1 MKSLLL
7 IYENAA
13 AGPRDDLDGRT
24 PLQVARCPHATR
36 LAGEGVG
43 GILGKPPSG
52 EGLRAEALLASLL
65 GVPRADAWRLARGAL
80 EAEAVGADWATFNY
94 AYRAD
99 LVTVDQGR
107 IRDAH
112 LARLSRLETE
122 QLVAGLQA
130 ELDTLNVRVMP
141 VKAGHAVVLMQH
153 EDQRLATGFAPW
165 LVAGDDEAPLP
176 EGKQARQAREV
187 MERAARVLSR
197 QTINDV
203 RVDLGENPATHLWLW
218 GGGPRADILEKFGG
232 RPLRGLMLTQS
243 AMARGLA
250 LRLGMAVQALSD
262 TWTSG
267 DATPAVTPEQ
277 LGALFQDYDMV
288 VVYVEASPVL
298 IEGTGAERVHLLER
312 LDLLVTGPLFEAM
325 KKIKHRRMVVAAL
338 PAADDGTYSRGEGQP
353 VMVWGSHVNP
363 DEAKRW
369 DEVESEQ
376 GELEQVEAMDVFGRL
391 VGG

>member
-7 IYENAA
+7 IFENAA

-122 QLVAGLQA
+122 RLVASLQA

-176 EGKQARQAREV
+176 EGKQARPAREV
-187 MERAARVLSR
+187 MEQAARVLSR

-218 GGGPRADILEKFGG
+218 GGRPAGRHPGKIRWPSVARADADPERHGARSGPAPGHGG
-232 RPLRGLMLTQS
+232 AGIV
-243 AMARGLA
+243 G
-250 LRLGMAVQALSD
+250 
-262 TWTSG
+262 
-267 DATPAVTPEQ
+267 
-277 LGALFQDYDMV
+277 Y
-288 VVYVEASPVL
+288 
-298 IEGTGAERVHLLER
+298 
-312 LDLLVTGPLFEAM
+312 LDQ
-325 KKIKHRRMVVAAL
+325 R
-338 PAADDGTYSRGEGQP
+338 
-353 VMVWGSHVNP
+353 GSHP
-363 DEAKRW
+363 RGDPGTDRGAF
-369 DEVESEQ
+369 S
-376 GELEQVEAMDVFGRL
+376 GL
-391 VGG
+391 